1 MTNAHSLPAPPVAAR
16 RPRTMHTHDDVR
28 VDDYFWLR
36 ERDNPDVLAYLT
48 AENDYTQVVMAHTE
62 ALQKQLYAEMR
73 GRIQETDLS
82 VPVKHGD
89 YFYYTR
95 MEEGKQYTIHCRK
108 QGSLDG
114 AEEILLDQNKLAEGK
129 EYLRVGVF
137 EPSPSHALLAY
148 SVDFSGGERY
158 TLYIKDLRTGDL
170 LADAI
175 PNVFYSVEW
184 ANDNATLFYTTQ
196 DDAWRPYK
204 LLRHRLG
211 DDPANDALIFHEP
224 DDSFWLGLSKS
235 KSQSY
240 LFFGAGN
247 MTTSEVYFIPTDA
260 PDATPT
266 LIHPRQRGLE
276 YTVVHHGQRFLIV
289 TNDQA
294 VNFRV
299 MEAPVDAPGKA
310 HWRELIAHRPN
321 VKIDRI
327 EPFRDYFVLHVREDG
342 LKQLYVTELANN
354 ETHAVDF
361 PEAAYDV
368 LGHENPD
375 FDGTQLRFTY
385 TSLVTPDTVF
395 DYDMQTRHR
404 EQKKQKVVLGGYD
417 PARYETERIFA
428 TAADGAQVPISL
440 VRRKDTPH
448 DRPSPLLLNGY
459 GSYGV
464 SNDPDFNS
472 NRISLLDRGVTF
484 AIAHVRG
491 GGEMGRPWYENG
503 KFLHKKNTFG
513 DFAACAQHLVDQGY
527 TSPDL
532 LGATGRSAGG
542 LLMGAVANLRPDLF
556 KVIIAGVPFVDV
568 INTML
573 DASIPLTAVE
583 YEEWGNPND
592 PQFYVYMKSYAPYE
606 NVEAKAYPHILATAG
621 LNDPRVQY
629 WEPAKWVA
637 KLRTLKTDSNRLLLK
652 TNMGAGHGG
661 ASGRFDYLEEVAF
674 EYAFLLELLGVTV
687 E

>member
-1 MTNAHSLPAPPVAAR
+1 MTDVNSDPTPPVAPR
-16 RPRTMHTHDDVR
+16 RPHTMRTHEDVR

-36 ERDNPDVLAYLT
+36 QRENPDVLDYLN
-48 AENDYTQVVMAHTE
+48 AENEYTQAVMAHTAE
-62 ALQKQLYAEMR
+62 LQTQLYAEMR

-89 YFYYTR
+89 YYYYAR
-95 MEEGKQYTIHCRK
+95 MEEGKQYAIHCRK
-108 QGSLDG
+108 RGSLEG
-114 AEEILLDQNKLAEGK
+114 AEEILLDENALAQGQ

-137 EPSPSHALLAY
+137 EPSPDHSLLAY
-148 SVDFSGGERY
+148 SVDFSGAERY
-158 TLYIKDLRTGDL
+158 TLYVKDLRTGEL
-170 LADAI
+170 RADAI

-184 ANDNATLFYTTQ
+184 ANDNATIFYTTQ
-196 DDAWRPYK
+196 DDAWRPYQ

-224 DDSFWLGLSKS
+224 SDSFWLGLYKS
-235 KSQSY
+235 KSQRY

-247 MTTSEVYFIPTDA
+247 MTTSEVYFIPADT
-260 PDATPT
+260 PDAAPT

-276 YTVVHHGQRFLIV
+276 YAVEHHGERFLIV

-299 MEAPVDAPGKA
+299 MEAPVEAPGQA
-310 HWRELIAHRPN
+310 NWRELIAHRPN
-321 VKIDRI
+321 VKIDRL
-327 EPFRDYFVLHVREDG
+327 EPFRDHFVLHVREDG
-342 LKQLYVTELANN
+342 LKQLYVTELADNQ
-354 ETHAVDF
+354 THAVDF
-361 PEAAYDV
+361 PEATYNV
-368 LGHENPD
+368 WGHENPD
-375 FDGTQLRFTY
+375 FDSALLRFTY
-385 TSLVTPDTVF
+385 ASLVTPDAVY
-395 DYDMQTRHR
+395 DYDMHTRDR
-404 EQKKQKVVLGGYD
+404 ELKKQKEVLGGYD
-417 PARYETERIFA
+417 PARYATERFFA
-428 TAADGAQVPISL
+428 TAADGERIPISL
-440 VRRKDTPH
+440 VRRKDAAA
-448 DRPSPLLLNGY
+448 DRPGPLLLNGY
-459 GSYGV
+459 GSYGA
-464 SNDPDFNS
+464 SSDPNFNS
-472 NRISLLDRGVTF
+472 NHISLLDRGVTF

-503 KFLHKKNTFG
+503 KFLHKKNTFS
-513 DFAACAQHLVDQGY
+513 DFVACAQHLVDYGY
-527 TSPDL
+527 TTPTQ
-532 LGATGRSAGG
+532 LGAMGRSAGG
-542 LLMGAVANLRPDLF
+542 LLMGAVANLRPELF

-592 PQFYVYMKSYAPYE
+592 PQFYVYMKSYSPYD
-606 NVEAKAYPHILATAG
+606 NVAAKAYPHILATAG

-637 KLRTLKTDSNRLLLK
+637 KLRAMKTDRNRLLLK

-674 EYAFLLELLGVTV
+674 EYAFLLDLLEV

>member
-1 MTNAHSLPAPPVAAR
+1 MPNTNSHPTPPLAER
-16 RPRTMHTHDDVR
+16 RPHTMRTHDDVR

-36 ERDNPDVLAYLT
+36 ERDNPDVLAYLS
-48 AENDYTQVVMAHTE
+48 AENDYTQAVMAHTGE
-62 ALQKQLYAEMR
+62 LQKQLFAEMR

-95 MEEGKQYTIHCRK
+95 MEEGKQYAIHCRK
-108 QGSLDG
+108 RGSLDG
-114 AEEILLDQNKLAEGK
+114 AEEILLDENALAEGQ

-137 EPSPSHALLAY
+137 EPSPDHNLLAY
-148 SVDFSGGERY
+148 SVNFSGNERY
-158 TLYIKDLRTGDL
+158 TLHVKDLRSGQL

-224 DDSFWLGLSKS
+224 NDSFWLGLYKS
-235 KSQSY
+235 KSQRY

-247 MTTSEVYFIPTDA
+247 MTTSEVYFIPADA
-260 PDATPT
+260 PAATPT

-276 YTVVHHGQRFLIV
+276 YSVEHHDERFLIV

-310 HWRELIAHRPN
+310 NWRELVPHRPN
-321 VKIDRI
+321 VKIDRL
-327 EPFRDYFVLHVREDG
+327 EPFRDHLVLHVREDG
-342 LKQLYVTELANN
+342 LKQLYVTELASS
-354 ETHAVDF
+354 ETHAIEF
-361 PEAAYDV
+361 PEATYNV
-368 LGHENPD
+368 WGHANPD
-375 FDGTQLRFTY
+375 FDGALLRFTY
-385 TSLVTPDTVF
+385 ASLVMPDTVY
-395 DYDMQTRHR
+395 DYDMRTRNR
-404 EQKKQKVVLGGYD
+404 VLKKQKEVLGDYD
-417 PARYETERIFA
+417 PALYTTDRFFA
-428 TAADGAQVPISL
+428 TAADGTRVPISL
-440 VRRKDTPH
+440 VRRKDAPT
-448 DRPSPLLLNGY
+448 DRPGPLLLNGY
-459 GSYGV
+459 GSYGA
-464 SNDPDFNS
+464 SSDPNFNA
-472 NRISLLDRGVTF
+472 NRISLLDRGMAF
-484 AIAHVRG
+484 AIAHIRG

-503 KFLHKKNTFG
+503 KFLHKKNTFT
-513 DFAACAQHLVDQGY
+513 DFVACAQHLVDHGY
-527 TSPDL
+527 TTPGQL
-532 LGATGRSAGG
+532 AATGRSAGG
-542 LLMGAVANLRPDLF
+542 LLMGAITNLRPDLF

-568 INTML
+568 ISTML
-573 DASIPLTAVE
+573 DTSIPLTAVE

-592 PQFYVYMKSYAPYE
+592 PQFYVYMKSYSPYD
-606 NVEAKAYPHILATAG
+606 NVAAKAYPHILATAG

-637 KLRTLKTDSNRLLLK
+637 KLRTLKTNDNRLLLK

-674 EYAFLLELLGVTV
+674 EYAFLLDLLGV